1 MSRFSK
7 TEVIHAVIYL
17 IIGCVGFVLS
27 VCLIFG
33 ISRRECGKIHPWI
46 IIQILN
52 IGYQLY
58 FTFEF
63 IQTTFLPSDSASYS
77 SLIIAMVL
85 IFHIV
90 FEGYYLCFIIGISQ
104 FIANYRLI
112 QTSRRDHETVNL
124 KNLPNHPYSQQCV
137 LNV

>member
-1 MSRFSK
+1 M
-7 TEVIHAVIYL
+7 IYF
-17 IIGCVGFVLS
+17 IIGCVGFTLS
-27 VCLIFG
+27 IFLIIG
-33 ISRRECGKIHPWI
+33 ISHRDVTKVHPWI
-46 IIQILN
+46 IIQVFN

-63 IQTTFLPSDSASYS
+63 VQTTFLEASSVNSYS
-77 SLIIAMVL
+77 SLIITMVL

-104 FIANYRLI
+104 FIANYRFI
-112 QTSRRDHETVNL
+112 EKTRCDHETENL
-124 KNLPNHPYSQQCV
+124 KIIPNPLGDPK